1 MPQAQGMALADR
13 VDTGVLLVLVDVLES
28 LLFARL
34 LEVRLEARFGI
45 EVVLDGLLARAG
57 DEEDVLDS
65 GVRCFAHDVLDRGT
79 INDG

>member
-1 MPQAQGMALADR
+1 MPQAQGMPLAHG
-13 VDTGVLLVLVDVLES
+13 VDTGVLLVFVDVLEG

-34 LEVRLEARFGI
+34 LEVGLEARFGI
-45 EVVLDGLLARAG
+45 EVVLDRLLARAG

-65 GVRCFAHDVLDRGT
+65 GVRCFAYDVLDRGT